1 MIKKASEGFIF
12 VRRFVGSS
20 NGHFGNE
27 PANLQGHKISLMIG
41 YLLIIKLNLAFDLQ
55 ARMFMFLNKN
65 IDNVGCR
72 LVFNCPP

>member
-1 MIKKASEGFIF
+1 MIKNASEGFIF

-41 YLLIIKLNLAFDLQ
+41 YLLIIKLLKLLKLLFSVVSYIFPPLS
-55 ARMFMFLNKN
+55 
-65 IDNVGCR
+65 
-72 LVFNCPP
+72 LVN

>member
-1 MIKKASEGFIF
+1 MIKNASEGFIF

-72 LVFNCPP
+72 LVFTCPP

>member
-1 MIKKASEGFIF
+1 M
-12 VRRFVGSS
+12 GSS

-55 ARMFMFLNKN
+55 SQ
-65 IDNVGCR
+65 NVH
-72 LVFNCPP
+72 VSE